1 MVTCIVIRFSKVI
14 WIPYSTDKN
23 NRHIVRMKSHQ
34 HNDTRFRVFNMI
46 SLLYPCNQFGLDAVF
61 CLLFCSCKNVNF
73 SLHVKNVNQG
83 FSKVVVAFEVNEYI
97 YWTVNDFTHFC
108 HPYQFMRN
116 PFIALKLKQME
127 LYKFC
132 SGSTMNIKMFNSM

>member
-1 MVTCIVIRFSKVI
+1 MQLGDVKFSKPI
-14 WIPYSTDKN
+14 WLPYITDKKKWTCKLECN
-23 NRHIVRMKSHQ
+23 YTSIM
-34 HNDTRFRVFNMI
+34 TRDFNSI
-46 SLLYPCNQFGLDAVF
+46 SLLYSSNQLGLDAVF
-61 CLLFCSCKNVNF
+61 CLLFCSCQNVNF

-97 YWTVNDFTHFC
+97 YWTINDFTHFC